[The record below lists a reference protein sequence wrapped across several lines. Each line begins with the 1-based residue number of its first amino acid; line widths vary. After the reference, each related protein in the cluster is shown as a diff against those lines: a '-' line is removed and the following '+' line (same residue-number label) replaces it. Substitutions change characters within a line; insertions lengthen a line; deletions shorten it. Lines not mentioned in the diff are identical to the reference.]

1 MGRLKRVLA
10 PLVIVLVAI
19 LVVVVLAGI
28 RPEPIQQPRV
38 EPAPPEISVMK
49 AIPARRQ
56 VSVLS
61 QGTVQPKVEV
71 ALAAQVAG
79 QVMSVSANFV
89 DGGFFSEG
97 EVLLQLDSRDYDIE
111 VIRASSR
118 VAEAEKTLA
127 MERGQARQ
135 AKREWRDLGNR
146 EGNALFLREP
156 QLKAAEAALAGA
168 RADLEQARIN
178 LERTTIVAPF
188 DGLIRQTQV
197 NQGQYVSSGTQV
209 AEIFAT
215 HTMAVRLP
223 LTASQASRLSLPLR
237 PEADS
242 PLQVTLSA
250 RFDGQ
255 QADDW
260 PGLLVRIDASVDTRS
275 RVIYGIVEVA
285 NPYQYSPP
293 LVAGLFV
300 NAEVAGRSFD
310 AVVRVPR
317 QALYEKD
324 QLLVLDEENRLRT
337 VSVRVLQVLE
347 KSLLI
352 TGIPEGQLILLE
364 RPGYIVEGMKV
375 SPVLVSAPDLP

>member
-1 MGRLKRVLA
+1 MGRLKRTLA
-10 PLVIVLVAI
+10 PLMIVLVAI

-28 RPEPIQQPRV
+28 RPEPVQQPRV
-38 EPAPPEISVMK
+38 EPAPPEISAMT

-56 VSVLS
+56 VSVLT

-79 QVMSVSANFV
+79 QVLSVSPNFV
-89 DGGFFSEG
+89 DGGFFNEG
-97 EVLLQLDSRDYDIE
+97 EVLLQLDARDYDIE

-135 AKREWRDLGNR
+135 AKREWRDLGNV

-156 QLKAAEAALAGA
+156 QVKAAEAALAGA
-168 RADLEQARIN
+168 RADFEQARIN
-178 LERTTIVAPF
+178 LRRTAIVAPF
-188 DGLIRQTQV
+188 DGLIRETQV
-197 NQGQYVSSGTQV
+197 NQGQYVSSGMPV

-215 HTMAVRLP
+215 HTMEVRLP
-223 LTASQASRLSLPLR
+223 LTASQASRLNLPLQA
-237 PEADS
+237 EADN

-250 RFDGQ
+250 MFDGQ
-255 QADDW
+255 QADW
-260 PGLLVRIDASVDTRS
+260 PGLLVRTDATIDTRT
-275 RVIYGIVEVA
+275 RVIYGIVEIT

-300 NAEVAGRSFD
+300 NAKVAGRSFD
-310 AVVRVPR
+310 AVVSVPR
-317 QALYEKD
+317 QALYEKN

-347 KSLLI
+347 ESLLV
-352 TGIPEGQLILLE
+352 TGIPAGQRILLE
-364 RPGYIVEGMKV
+364 RPGYVLEGMKV
-375 SPVLVSAPDLP
+375 SPVLVSALGLP

>member
-1 MGRLKRVLA
+1 MGRLKRALV

-28 RPEPIQQPRV
+28 RPEPGQQPRV
-38 EPAPPEISVMK
+38 EPVPPEIPAMK
-49 AIPARRQ
+49 ARPVRRQ
-56 VSVLS
+56 VSVLT
-61 QGTVQPKVEV
+61 QGTVKPKVEV

-156 QLKAAEAALAGA
+156 QLKAAEAALAGT

-250 RFDGQ
+250 RFNGQ
-255 QADDW
+255 QANW
-260 PGLLVRIDASVDTRS
+260 PGLLVRTDATVDTRS
-275 RVIYGIVEVA
+275 RVIYGIVEVT

-337 VSVRVLQVLE
+337 GSVRVLQVLE
-347 KSLLI
+347 ESLLI

>member
-1 MGRLKRVLA
+1 MGRLKRALV
-10 PLVIVLVAI
+10 PLIILLIAI

-28 RPEPIQQPRV
+28 RPEPAQQPRV
-38 EPAPPEISVMK
+38 EPVPPKITVMK
-49 AIPARRQ
+49 ASPARHQ
-56 VSVLS
+56 ISVLT
-61 QGTVQPKVEV
+61 QGTVQPRVEV

-79 QVMSVSANFV
+79 QVMSVSENFV

-111 VIRASSR
+111 VVRASSR

-135 AKREWRDLGNR
+135 AKREWRDLGNE
-146 EGNALFLREP
+146 EGNVLFLREP

-178 LERTTIVAPF
+178 LERTRIVAPF
-188 DGLIRQTQV
+188 DGLIRETQV
-197 NQGQYVSSGTQV
+197 NQGQYVSSGMQV

-215 HTMAVRLP
+215 HTMEVRLP
-223 LTASQASRLSLPLR
+223 LTASQAARLNLPLR

-250 RFDGQ
+250 RFNGQ
-255 QADDW
+255 QANW
-260 PGLLVRIDASVDTRS
+260 PGLLVRTDATIDTRS
-275 RVIYGIVEVA
+275 RVIYGVVEVT

-300 NAEVAGRSFD
+300 NAEVAGRFFD
-310 AVVRVPR
+310 KVVRVPR

-337 VSVRVLQVLE
+337 VSVRVLQVLGE
-347 KSLLI
+347 SLLI

-364 RPGYIVEGMKV
+364 RPGYVVEGMKV
-375 SPVLVSAPDLP
+375 SPLLASVPDLP

>member
-1 MGRLKRVLA
+1 MGRLKRVLV
-10 PLVIVLVAI
+10 PPVILLAAI

-28 RPEPIQQPRV
+28 RPEPVQQPRV
-38 EPAPPEISVMK
+38 APVPPKIPVMEARPE
-49 AIPARRQ
+49 RRQ
-56 VSVLS
+56 VSVLT

-71 ALAAQVAG
+71 ALASQVSG
-79 QVMSVSANFV
+79 QVLSVSANFV
-89 DGGFFSEG
+89 DGGFFSKG
-97 EVLLQLDSRDYDIE
+97 EVLLQLESRDYDIE
-111 VIRASSR
+111 VVRASSR

-135 AKREWRDLGNR
+135 AKREWRDLGDR

-188 DGLIRQTQV
+188 DGLIRETQV
-197 NQGQYVSSGTQV
+197 NQGQYVSSGMQV

-215 HTMAVRLP
+215 QTMQVRLP
-223 LTASQASRLSLPLR
+223 LTASQASLLNLPLK
-237 PEADS
+237 PEAAS

-250 RFDGQ
+250 MFSGQ
-255 QADDW
+255 RGNW
-260 PGLLVRIDASVDTRS
+260 PGLLVRTDADINTRS
-275 RVIYGIVEVA
+275 RVIYGIVEVI
-285 NPYQYSPP
+285 NPYEYSPP

-310 AVVRVPR
+310 TVVRVPR

-324 QLLVLDEENRLRT
+324 QLLVLDEEDRLRT
-337 VSVRVLQVLE
+337 VPVRVLQVLGE
-347 KSLLI
+347 SLLI
-352 TGIPEGQLILLE
+352 TGIPAGQLILLE
-364 RPGYIVEGMKV
+364 RPGYVVEGMEV
-375 SPVLVSAPDLP
+375 SPVLVPVPDLS

>member
-1 MGRLKRVLA
+1 MGRLKRALV

-28 RPEPIQQPRV
+28 RPEPGQQPRV
-38 EPAPPEISVMK
+38 EPVPPEIPAMK
-49 AIPARRQ
+49 ARPVRRQ
-56 VSVLS
+56 VSVLT
-61 QGTVQPKVEV
+61 QGTVKPKVEV
-71 ALAAQVAG
+71 VLAAQVAG

-135 AKREWRDLGNR
+135 AKQEWRDLGNR

-197 NQGQYVSSGTQV
+197 NQGQYVSSGMQL

-215 HTMAVRLP
+215 HTMEVHLP
-223 LTASQASRLSLPLR
+223 LTASQTSLLNLPLR

-250 RFDGQ
+250 TFNGQ
-255 QADDW
+255 QANW
-260 PGLLVRIDASVDTRS
+260 PGLLVRTDATVDTRT
-275 RVIYGIVEVA
+275 RVIYGIVEVT

-324 QLLVLDEENRLRT
+324 QLLVMDEESRLRT
-337 VSVRVLQVLE
+337 VSVRVLQVHGE
-347 KSLLI
+347 NLLI